1 MQIVNTS
8 EPAVTHGRPRRRHVL
23 HVDDCDK
30 ILGEVIFTVH
40 ESDYATALYRSEKL
54 LATWCG
60 PCLAEAL
67 FALPACG
74 DGYRQ
79 A

>member
-1 MQIVNTS
+1 MRIVNTS

-23 HVDDCDK
+23 HVEGCDR
-30 ILGEVIFTVH
+30 ISGDVIFTVH
-40 ESDYATALYRSEKL
+40 ESDYATAFYRTERL

-67 FALPACG
+67 FALPEYGSGC
-74 DGYRQ
+74 RQ